1 MTNVILNAS
10 GTDNGGSLDHL
21 SLRRNIV
28 HSDFL
33 VLYRPKPVATSTN
46 VKPKNQHSAFLFR
59 KNLIQATKEALGS
72 QKRTKKSLKRLQRE
86 HESCW

>member
-21 SLRRNIV
+21 SLTRNIV

-46 VKPKNQHSAFLFR
+46 VKPKNQHSAFLLR
-59 KNLIQATKEALGS
+59 KNLIQATKKALGS
-72 QKRTKKSLKRLQRE
+72 QKRTKKEFKKTSKRT
-86 HESCW
+86 